1 MRKVDVKRRNQVAH
15 TMAER
20 RIMASV
26 RHPFV
31 VPLLCAF
38 QTSEKL
44 YMVRVRLQRVAR
56 EGVVKKEEEG
66 SVKFVKCAFFL
77 FAVTLDFVF
86 MASVL

>member
-1 MRKVDVKRRNQVAH
+1 
-15 TMAER
+15 
-20 RIMASV
+20 
-26 RHPFV
+26 V